1 MLAAGGWYLVSGLAC
16 IALGDFRAFSPLA
29 MGIPFGVGQ
38 FLVAVVLLLSDREA
52 GHEE

>member
-1 MLAAGGWYLVSGLAC
+1 MPYAQLVGIVA
-16 IALGDFRAFSPLA
+16 ISPLA

-52 GHEE
+52 GYEE